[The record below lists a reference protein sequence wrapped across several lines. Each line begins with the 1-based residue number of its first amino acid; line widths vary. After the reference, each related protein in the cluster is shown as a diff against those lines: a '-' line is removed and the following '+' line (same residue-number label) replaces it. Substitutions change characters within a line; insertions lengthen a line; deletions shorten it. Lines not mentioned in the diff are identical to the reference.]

1 MTILYS
7 NVHIA
12 PPFQKSHV
20 STHAISL
27 LLHWLLDP
35 PSPSTPHNLGL
46 RRVQWF
52 ANPLNVS
59 SVIAATKLGFQ
70 LEAKEMKWE
79 RTLPL
84 NRGKICLDLPKFLL
98 LHDDNHDDNRY
109 KLEVERG
116 GGRHSSL
123 LSLDWERWETLGAR
137 DFVDRVVERKIP
149 VKRKFKDLKG
159 LALGED

>member
-1 MTILYS
+1 
-7 NVHIA
+7 
-12 PPFQKSHV
+12 
-20 STHAISL
+20 
-27 LLHWLLDP
+27 
-35 PSPSTPHNLGL
+35 
-46 RRVQWF
+46 
-52 ANPLNVS
+52 
-59 SVIAATKLGFQ
+59 
-70 LEAKEMKWE
+70 MKWE